1 MWEGDLMKRRIVTV
15 LFAVSAMFL
24 LAACAGDAAP
34 SIEMPPI
41 PEHGGVGIQ
50 VISAQEWYEEH
61 PEIVRSFFGTDRFEI
76 KDYLELNPYKRVL
89 FEGFGFALEYNSPR
103 AHQFSMYSTDETG
116 RYPFRARANC
126 FACKS
131 ANYPAVA
138 EAMGVEFYSTPFED
152 LRELMTQPV
161 SCFNCHGNEPGVPRA
176 TAAFFHTAFPDIAQV
191 SPGSAACAQCHIEYH
206 FDPET
211 WEVILP
217 FTDSIRSMYPTDV
230 LNYFNTVAFM
240 PCGILP
246 FADYTNPRSGVRQIK
261 VQHPEFETVYS
272 RGAIHNSLNP
282 TAAMAFSCADCHLP
296 DAVSPDGVEY
306 RSHHFTSPT
315 RNPDLVQNTCSA
327 CHDDVIAEIQ
337 AIQAEY
343 YPAVHGLGNHLA
355 DLMERLVLAV
365 DSGNHSE
372 ETLDEIRYTFRNAQ
386 FFWDWAVS
394 ENSNGVHNSRLI
406 FATIEYGWDYARE
419 VEALLEDIGH

>member
-1 MWEGDLMKRRIVTV
+1 MKKKLLCIVFGLAAMM
-15 LFAVSAMFL
+15 LFA
-24 LAACAGDAAP
+24 ACGNNAPAAP
-34 SIEMPPI
+34 RIELPPV
-41 PEHGGVGIQ
+41 PEHGGVGIR

-61 PEIVRSFFGTDRFEI
+61 PEIVASFLGTDRFEV
-76 KDYLELNPYKRVL
+76 KHYLELNPYKRVL

-103 AHQFSMYSTDETG
+103 AHRFSMYSTDETG

-138 EAMGVEFYSTPFED
+138 EAMGIEFYATPFEE

-161 SCFNCHGNEPGVPRA
+161 SCFNCHGNEPGEPRVMHA
-176 TAAFFHTAFPDIAQV
+176 YMHTAFPDIGQV
-191 SPGSAACAQCHIEYH
+191 SPASAACAQCHIEYH
-206 FDPET
+206 FDNVT
-211 WEVILP
+211 WEVVIP
-217 FTDSIRSMYPTDV
+217 ATDGLNSMYPTDV
-230 LNYFNTVAFM
+230 LWYFNNVAKM
-240 PCGILP
+240 ACGELA
-246 FADYTNPRSGVRQIK
+246 FADYVNPRSGVRQIK

-272 RGAIHNSLNP
+272 RGAIHNSRNP
-282 TAAMAFSCADCHLP
+282 MTAMAFSCADCHMP
-296 DAVSPDGVEY
+296 DAVSEEGVEY

-315 RNPDLVQNTCSA
+315 SNPNLVANTCSA
-327 CHDDVIAEIQ
+327 CHADVIAEIE

-365 DSGNHSE
+365 QSEEFDE
-372 ETLDEIRYTFRNAQ
+372 ETLNEIRYTFRNAQ
-386 FFWDWAVS
+386 FMWDWAVS

-406 FATIEYGWDYARE
+406 FATIEYGWEYARE
-419 VEALLEDIGH
+419 VEALLEQIGY

>member
-1 MWEGDLMKRRIVTV
+1 MLYI
-15 LFAVSAMFL
+15 LFLVGSML
-24 LAACAGDAAP
+24 LVAACGNGGAAAP
-34 SIEMPPI
+34 SIDLPPV
-41 PEHGGVGIQ
+41 PEHGGVGIR
-50 VISAQEWYEEH
+50 VISAQEWYDDH
-61 PEIVRSFFGTDRFEI
+61 PEIVASYFATDRDGFYN
-76 KDYLELNPYKRVL
+76 YLDLNPYKRVL
-89 FEGFGFALEYNSPR
+89 FEGFGFALEYNKPR
-103 AHQFSMYSTDETG
+103 SHRFSMESTDLTG

-138 EAMGVEFYSTPFED
+138 EYMGVEFYSTPFED
-152 LRELMTQPV
+152 LRDLMTQPV

-176 TAAFFHTAFPDIAQV
+176 TAAFLHTAFPDIGMV
-191 SPGSAACAQCHIEYH
+191 SPGSAACSQCHIEYH
-206 FDPET
+206 FDPVT

-217 FTDSIRSMYPTDV
+217 FTDGLTSMYPTDV
-230 LNYFNTVAFM
+230 LNYFNTVARM
-240 PCGILP
+240 PDGRP

-272 RGAIHNSLNP
+272 RGAVHNSLSPLGMN
-282 TAAMAFSCADCHLP
+282 FSCADCHMP
-296 DAVSPDGVEY
+296 DAESPAGVEY
-306 RSHHFTSPT
+306 RSHNFSSPM
-315 RNPDLVQNTCSA
+315 RNPQLIANSCAV
-327 CHDDVIAEIQ
+327 CHDGVTEPDVVTVVE

-372 ETLDEIRYTFRNAQ
+372 ADLDEIRYTFRNAQ

-394 ENSNGVHNSRLI
+394 ENSNGAHNSRLI
-406 FATIEYGWDYARE
+406 FRTIEYGWEYARD
-419 VEALLEDIGH
+419 VEALLEQIGH